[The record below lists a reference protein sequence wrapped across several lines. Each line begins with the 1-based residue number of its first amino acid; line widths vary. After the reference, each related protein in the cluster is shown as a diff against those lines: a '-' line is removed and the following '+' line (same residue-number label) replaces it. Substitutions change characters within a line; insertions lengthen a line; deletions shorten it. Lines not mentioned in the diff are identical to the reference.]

1 MENVVKF
8 NKEMIVQKVDQI
20 CNFLSISG
28 GFNGFTNF
36 IHEFCKN
43 LGIPKRLS
51 DLGVKEDQLKLI
63 SEMAVVDP
71 TASGNPIKL
80 TKENTL
86 ELLKNC
92 L

>member
-1 MENVVKF
+1 ML
-8 NKEMIVQKVDQI
+8 

-28 GFNGFTNF
+28 GFNSFTNF
-36 IHEFCKN
+36 IHELCKN

-51 DLGVKEDQLKLI
+51 DLGVKENQLKLI

-80 TKENTL
+80 NTKNTL